1 MLPSNRVKDL
11 LEYVEP
17 KYIPE
22 FLGGDHSDDMSVLYA
37 RVDDDILR
45 RKRRLS
51 TAEDGRRSDAVR
63 LEGED
68 ADKTPRPTDNGGG
81 LHADGLGPSPPG
93 GPAAKPPAPDLKE
106 DAFRTP
112 TAAAEGDG
120 DEEAMDPEVAR
131 ALSTL
136 EKMIQHVT
144 QIDLLALDEA
154 DEGGRRLRFED
165 DGKPAPAENGGSA
178 HHRNARDEDP
188 DQTAPKPP
196 PPDPEKKKKTG
207 GDASKGGTCCS
218 IQ

>member
-1 MLPSNRVKDL
+1 MC
-11 LEYVEP
+11 
-17 KYIPE
+17 
-22 FLGGDHSDDMSVLYA
+22 
-37 RVDDDILR
+37 
-45 RKRRLS
+45 
-51 TAEDGRRSDAVR
+51 RSDGA
-63 LEGED
+63 
-68 ADKTPRPTDNGGG
+68 A
-81 LHADGLGPSPPG
+81 GLGPSPPG
-93 GPAAKPPAPDLKE
+93 GPATKPPAPDLKE

-165 DGKPAPAENGGSA
+165 DEKPAPAENGGSA

-196 PPDPEKKKKTG
+196 PPDPEKKTG